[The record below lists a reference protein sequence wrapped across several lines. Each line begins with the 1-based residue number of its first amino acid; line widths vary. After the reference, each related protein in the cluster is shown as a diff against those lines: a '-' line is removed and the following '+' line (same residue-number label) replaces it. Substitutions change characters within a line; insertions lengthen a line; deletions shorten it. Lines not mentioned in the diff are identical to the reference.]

1 MKFTITSGNPSDEEL
16 LTLKAAIDHHKM
28 QNLVPVIKRSVFGL
42 PQLRQP
48 LPHQITFGARRK
60 SR

>member
-1 MKFTITSGNPSDEEL
+1 MKFTITSGNPSEEEL
-16 LTLKAAIDHHKM
+16 LAINDALNSHEM
-28 QNLVPVIKRSVFGL
+28 QDLTPVIKRSVFGL

-60 SR
+60 IK

>member
-1 MKFTITSGNPSDEEL
+1 MKFTVTSGSPSEEEL
-16 LTLKAAIDHHKM
+16 LAIKAALNSHEM
-28 QNLVPVIKRSVFGL
+28 QDLTPVIKRSVFGL

-60 SR
+60 TK

>member
-1 MKFTITSGNPSDEEL
+1 MKFKVTSGNPTSDEL
-16 LTLKAAIDHHKM
+16 LALKAALDQHKI
-28 QNLVPVIKRSVFGL
+28 QVLKPVIKRSLFGV

-60 SR
+60 SK

>member
-1 MKFTITSGNPSDEEL
+1 MKFTITSGNPSAEEL
-16 LTLKAAIDHHKM
+16 LALKAVLDRHVLQDLK
-28 QNLVPVIKRSVFGL
+28 PVIKRSVFAI

-60 SR
+60 SK

>member
-1 MKFTITSGNPSDEEL
+1 MKFTVTSGNPTSVEL
-16 LTLKAAIDHHKM
+16 LALQAALDQHKVQDLK
-28 QNLVPVIKRSVFGL
+28 PVIKRSLFGV

-60 SR
+60 SK

>member
-1 MKFTITSGNPSDEEL
+1 MKFIVTSGNPTSEEL
-16 LTLKAAIDHHKM
+16 SALKVALDQHKV
-28 QNLVPVIKRSVFGL
+28 QNLKPVVKRSLFGI

-60 SR
+60 SK

>member
-1 MKFTITSGNPSDEEL
+1 MKFTITSGNPSEEEVL
-16 LTLKAAIDHHKM
+16 AIRAALINHEVPDLT
-28 QNLVPVIKRSVFGL
+28 PVIKRSVFGL

-60 SR
+60 AK

>member
-1 MKFTITSGNPSDEEL
+1 MKFTVTSGNPTPDEL
-16 LTLKAAIDHHKM
+16 LALKVALDQHKI
-28 QNLVPVIKRSVFGL
+28 QVLKPVIKRSLFGV

-60 SR
+60 SK

>member
-1 MKFTITSGNPSDEEL
+1 MKFTVISGNPSEEEL
-16 LTLKAAIDHHKM
+16 LAIKAALNSHEM
-28 QNLVPVIKRSVFGL
+28 QDLTPVIKRSVFGL

-60 SR
+60 TK

>member
-1 MKFTITSGNPSDEEL
+1 MKFTVISGNPSEEDL
-16 LTLKAAIDHHKM
+16 SAISQALENHQMQDLT
-28 QNLVPVIKRSVFGL
+28 PVIKRSVFGL

-60 SR
+60 IK

>member
-1 MKFTITSGNPSDEEL
+1 MKFKITSGNPTPEEL
-16 LTLKAAIDHHKM
+16 LALQAALTQHKVRD
-28 QNLVPVIKRSVFGL
+28 LRPVIKRSVFGL

-60 SR
+60 SK

>member
-1 MKFTITSGNPSDEEL
+1 MKFTVTAGNPTSDEL
-16 LTLKAAIDHHKM
+16 LALKAALDQHKI
-28 QNLVPVIKRSVFGL
+28 QDLKPVIKRSLFGV

-60 SR
+60 SK

>member
-1 MKFTITSGNPSDEEL
+1 MKFTVTSGNPSEEEL
-16 LTLKAAIDHHKM
+16 SAISQALENHQMQDLT
-28 QNLVPVIKRSVFGL
+28 PVIKRSVFGL

-60 SR
+60 IK

>member
-1 MKFTITSGNPSDEEL
+1 MKFTITAGNPSAEEL
-16 LTLKAAIDHHKM
+16 LALKAVLDRHVLQELK
-28 QNLVPVIKRSVFGL
+28 PVIKRSVFAL

-60 SR
+60 SK

>member
-1 MKFTITSGNPSDEEL
+1 MKFTVTSGNPSAEEL
-16 LTLKAAIDHHKM
+16 LALKAALDRHVLQDLK
-28 QNLVPVIKRSVFGL
+28 PVIKRSVFAQ

-60 SR
+60 SK

>member
-1 MKFTITSGNPSDEEL
+1 MKFTVTTGNPSEEEL
-16 LTLKAAIDHHKM
+16 SAISQALENHQMQDLT
-28 QNLVPVIKRSVFGL
+28 PVIKRSVFGL

-60 SR
+60 IK